1 MDESQS
7 ESKEGYKMENKPSE
21 IVAKAEEIKDNIVDK
36 YRDFDERYTSPRDKM
51 YAVNDNA
58 LRFIED
64 NPVVAIGVAV
74 SVGYLIGRLAS
85 RRWIV

>member
-1 MDESQS
+1 MNTPSNTLE
-7 ESKEGYKMENKPSE
+7 EGKKMENKPSE
-21 IVAKAEEIKDNIVDK
+21 IVAKAEELKDNLVDK
-36 YRDFDERYTSPRDKM
+36 YRDFDERHSTPRDKM

-58 LRFIED
+58 LRLVEE
-64 NPVVAIGVAV
+64 NPVVAIGVAL

>member
-1 MDESQS
+1 
-7 ESKEGYKMENKPSE
+7 MENKPSE
-21 IVAKAEEIKDNIVDK
+21 IVAKAEELKENLVDK
-36 YRDFDERYTSPRDKM
+36 YRDFDEKYASPRDKM

-58 LRFIED
+58 LRFVED

-74 SVGYLIGRLAS
+74 GVGYLIGRLAS